1 MLREGEGEGEGAR
14 VCVCVC
20 ACVRVRTLQRQRVT
34 THPSKHAV
42 RSGRRSVR
50 RSSSERETH
59 KLKRSRA
66 AGAFES
72 MVANKKSFAIIIAI
86 ISNAASQ
93 N

>member
-1 MLREGEGEGEGAR
+1 M
-14 VCVCVC
+14 
-20 ACVRVRTLQRQRVT
+20 
-34 THPSKHAV
+34 
-42 RSGRRSVR
+42 R

-72 MVANKKSFAIIIAI
+72 TVANKKSFAIIIAI

>member
-14 VCVCVC
+14 ACVCV
-20 ACVRVRTLQRQRVT
+20 CVRVRTLQRQRVT

-66 AGAFES
+66 TGAFES
-72 MVANKKSFAIIIAI
+72 VVANKKSFAIIIAI